1 MADLKE
7 VYETSM
13 AGIDG
18 ALIQEE
24 AAFRTASL
32 SGDLDEQV
40 RASQS
45 IAGLRATKREY
56 IAMAHEAMAPRAQAP
71 LDHEDEMSRSDVAL
85 ARKYGLTSQTLAVAK
100 NWTSNAIR
108 SRDGDLPDEAKVR
121 TYIEN
126 TNRYRQARRDGS
138 YRDDN
143 GTVRR

>member
-7 VYETSM
+7 VYQTSM

-56 IAMAHEAMAPRAQAP
+56 ISMAHEAMAPRAQAP
-71 LDHEDEMSRSDVAL
+71 LQGEDEMSRHDVEL
-85 ARKYGLTSQTLAVAK
+85 ARKFGMTGQQLSIAK
-100 NWTSNAIR
+100 GWTSDNR
-108 SRDGDLPDEAKVR
+108 MSDEDKIK
-121 TYIEN
+121 TYISN
-126 TNRYRQARRDGS
+126 THRYRAARRDGTL
-138 YRDDN
+138 RDDQ